1 MTTPPEQPPIELR
14 PIGVVRD
21 APDDLERVDWS
32 DVESTIEL
40 VGEAAEAADQ
50 LTLELEEYTH
60 LIVLGWLDRYPE
72 ELRNRRTA
80 YPGGD
85 TSLPLQG
92 TLALRGAR
100 PNPISFTVVELLE
113 IDGDEIDVRGL
124 DLVVGTP
131 ILDVKPYIAFYDS
144 FHDAQIPAWAEGEPI
159 EDEP

>member
-1 MTTPPEQPPIELR
+1 VTTSPNEDPIELR

-40 VGEAAEAADQ
+40 IGEAAEAADE

-72 ELRNRRTA
+72 ELRNRHTA

-85 TSLPLQG
+85 SSLPLQG
-92 TLALRGAR
+92 ALALRGPR
-100 PNPISFTVVELLE
+100 PNPISVTVVELLE

-124 DLVVGTP
+124 DLVAGTP
-131 ILDVKPYIAFYDS
+131 ILDVKPYVAFYDS
-144 FHDAQIPAWAEGEPI
+144 VHDAQMPEWAEGEPF
-159 EDEP
+159 EQEQ